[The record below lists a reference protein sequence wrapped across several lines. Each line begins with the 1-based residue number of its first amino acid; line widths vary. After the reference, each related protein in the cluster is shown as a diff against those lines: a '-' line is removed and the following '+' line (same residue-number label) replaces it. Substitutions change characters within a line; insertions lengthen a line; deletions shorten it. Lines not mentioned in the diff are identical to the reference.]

1 MLSNPNYLLGPTHLQ
16 SQKKHHLL
24 PRQWWLG
31 PLLTTKWIQYF
42 YWVHYNR
49 VNKPT
54 RIIFHKDVLKI
65 EAPWNVVGHAFKFV
79 EIWHMVW
86 MLNLKKRNTK
96 KTTFVESRKN
106 MPKKNIRRILYLLNK
121 RTKFINIITK
131 KIKAKNNGNNL
142 TCVNDTN
149 ANIWYR

>member
-1 MLSNPNYLLGPTHLQ
+1 
-16 SQKKHHLL
+16 
-24 PRQWWLG
+24 
-31 PLLTTKWIQYF
+31 
-42 YWVHYNR
+42 
-49 VNKPT
+49 
-54 RIIFHKDVLKI
+54 
-65 EAPWNVVGHAFKFV
+65 
-79 EIWHMVW
+79 

-149 ANIWYR
+149 ANI